1 MRPLLDLKEIK
12 MTTLYLLT
20 KDGVHPLSSVQPL
33 HIATGKARV
42 IDCVG
47 ERFTVKMSD
56 IVKVTE

>member
-1 MRPLLDLKEIK
+1 
-12 MTTLYLLT
+12 MTYLYLLT
-20 KDGVHPLSSVQPL
+20 PDGVHPLASVQPL

-47 ERFTVKMSD
+47 ERFTVKMSN